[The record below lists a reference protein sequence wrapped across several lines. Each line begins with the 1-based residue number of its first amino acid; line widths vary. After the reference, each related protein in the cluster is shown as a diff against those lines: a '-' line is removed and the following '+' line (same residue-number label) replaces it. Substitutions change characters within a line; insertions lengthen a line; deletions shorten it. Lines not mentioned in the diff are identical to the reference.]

1 MMWRKQVGTVT
12 KKEKDQHN
20 NPEKK
25 LKKKG
30 KNKKHLLTSM
40 TSHII
45 DKTKNKKKTMKM
57 IKKKIQKMVM
67 KHLIGSKKKTVKD

>member
-1 MMWRKQVGTVT
+1 
-12 KKEKDQHN
+12 
-20 NPEKK
+20 

-45 DKTKNKKKTMKM
+45 DKTKEQEQEEDDENDQEEDPEDGYEALDE
-57 IKKKIQKMVM
+57 IKE
-67 KHLIGSKKKTVKD
+67 